1 METILVR
8 YSEIALKSTHV
19 RKRFESIL
27 ERNMRAMLS
36 NDSVSARVIRSHDRL
51 FVETDDSEAAVRSL
65 RKVFGIASMSVA
77 VTCAP
82 DLEAISSTVASIS
95 KGILYDGYTFAVEA
109 RRSGKSHPFTS
120 LDIKKV
126 VGDAV
131 LRANEKKGVK
141 VDLSKPWETFYI
153 EVRQR
158 KAYIFTSY
166 IRCHAGL
173 PVGSQGKV
181 LARVYDDRGLV
192 SAWLMMKRGCRLEVE
207 GDYNIDLLRKY
218 DPLLESDGSRSGS
231 VLGYVVGS
239 RMRNVTASDGTV
251 NGLPVFFPTI
261 GLADSTI
268 DSMIDTIAAE

>member
-8 YSEIALKSTHV
+8 YSEIALKSTRV

-27 ERNMRAMLS
+27 ERNMRSMLA
-36 NDSVSARVIRSHDRL
+36 NDSVSARVIRSYDRL

-82 DLEAISSTVASIS
+82 DLETISSTVASIS
-95 KGILYDGYTFAVEA
+95 KEILFDGYTFAVDA
-109 RRSGKSHPFTS
+109 RRSSKSHPFTS
-120 LDIKKV
+120 LDIKRA

-141 VDLSKPWETFYI
+141 VDLSNPWETFYI

-158 KAYIFTSY
+158 KAYLFTSY

-173 PVGSQGKV
+173 PVGSQGRV

-192 SAWLMMKRGCRLEVE
+192 SAWLMMKRGCRLEIE

-218 DPLLESDGSRSGS
+218 DPLLGTDGSRSDN

-239 RMRNVTASDGTV
+239 NLRNVSVSDGTV

-268 DSMIDTIAAE
+268 DTMIDRIMAE